1 MSDAYAVLTDDE
13 RYRVPAVVP
22 ADAGIGWL
30 RASVARFSDGPTHRR
45 RRAYAVAMLDS
56 LDPAGLA
63 RDAAAE
69 TASALDRLEA
79 AGAGREPVDLMSA
92 VARPVPVAVLG
103 RALGV
108 HDDDLTARVAAAAR
122 AYQPDANR
130 RSVAEGGDGDG
141 GRDADVRADAA
152 VDGLAA
158 GDRSE
163 ESAAR
168 IGLLVQACEA
178 TAALV
183 RNGLRA
189 GSVEAALRGTAP
201 VPRTRR
207 VRDGEVVPVDLRGY
221 PFGAGP
227 HACPGQAHAV
237 AIASAM
243 VDLLWP
249 RAFFFCY

>member
-1 MSDAYAVLTDDE
+1 MDDAYRMLTDDE
-13 RYRVPAVVP
+13 RYRMPPVGPA
-22 ADAGIGWL
+22 AAGIGWL
-30 RASVARFSDGPTHRR
+30 RATVPRFSDGPTHRR
-45 RRAYAVAMLDS
+45 RRAYAVAMLER
-56 LDPAGLA
+56 LDPAALA

-69 TASALDRLEA
+69 TGAVLERIAA
-79 AGAGREPVDLMSA
+79 AGTGREPVDLMSV

-103 RALGV
+103 RALAV

-122 AYQPDANR
+122 AYQPDH
-130 RSVAEGGDGDG
+130 DG
-141 GRDADVRADAA
+141 GRDADRRADAA
-152 VDGLAA
+152 VDALAA

-163 ESAAR
+163 DSAAR

-189 GSVEAALRGTAP
+189 GTRTGAVAAALRDDPP

-207 VRDGEVVPVDLRGY
+207 VRAGEVVAVDLRGY

-249 RAFFFCY
+249 RAFFFRY

>member
-13 RYRVPAVVP
+13 NYRMPPVGTA
-22 ADAGIGWL
+22 AAGIGWL
-30 RASVARFSDGPTHRR
+30 RASVPRFSDGPTHRR
-45 RRAYAVAMLDS
+45 RRAYAVAMLAA

-69 TASALDRLEA
+69 TSAVLDRVVA
-79 AGAGREPVDLMSA
+79 AGEPVDLMST
-92 VARPVPVAVLG
+92 VARPVPVVVLG

-108 HDDDLTARVAAAAR
+108 REEDLTARVTAAAR
-122 AYQPDANR
+122 AYQPDH
-130 RSVAEGGDGDG
+130 DG
-141 GRDADVRADAA
+141 GRDADLRADAA

-158 GDRSE
+158 GDLSE

-189 GSVEAALRGTAP
+189 GSVEAALRDDPP

-207 VRDGEVVPVDLRGY
+207 VRAGEVVPVSLAGH

-227 HACPGQAHAV
+227 HACPGAAQAV
-237 AIASAM
+237 AMASVM
-243 VDLLWP
+243 IDLLWP
-249 RAFFFCY
+249 RAFFFCYR

>member
-1 MSDAYAVLTDDE
+1 MIEVLTDDE
-13 RYRVPAVVP
+13 RYRMPPVPP
-22 ADAGIGWL
+22 APSGIGWL
-30 RASVARFSDGPTHRR
+30 RASVARFCDGPAHRR
-45 RRAYAVAMLDS
+45 RRAYAVAMLDR
-56 LDPAGLA
+56 LDPAALA

-69 TASALDRLEA
+69 TGAVLERIAA
-79 AGAGREPVDLMSA
+79 AGTGPEPVDLMSA

-103 RALGV
+103 RALAV
-108 HDDDLTARVAAAAR
+108 PDDDLTARVAAAAR
-122 AYQPDANR
+122 AYQPDH
-130 RSVAEGGDGDG
+130 DG
-141 GRDADVRADAA
+141 GRNADRRADAA
-152 VDGLAA
+152 VDALAA

-178 TAALV
+178 TATLV
-183 RNGLRA
+183 RNGLRH
-189 GSVEAALRGTAP
+189 GSVEAALRDDPP

-207 VRDGEVVPVDLRGY
+207 VRNGAVVPVELRGH

-227 HACPGQAHAV
+227 HECPGRAHAV

-249 RAFFFCY
+249 RAFFFRY